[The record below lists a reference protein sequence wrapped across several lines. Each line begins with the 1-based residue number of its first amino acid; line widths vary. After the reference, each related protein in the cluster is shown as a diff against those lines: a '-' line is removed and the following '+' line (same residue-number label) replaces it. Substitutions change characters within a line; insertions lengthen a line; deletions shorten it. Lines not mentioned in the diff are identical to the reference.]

1 MEKEEQ
7 LFRKRIQELAENAYS
22 RDIPLHTDFLT
33 LAEQTV
39 FQNMSGYTAAGEVRT
54 FRRLSDV

>member
-39 FQNMSGYTAAGEVRT
+39 SRICRLHC
-54 FRRLSDV
+54 RR

>member
-7 LFRKRIQELAENAYS
+7 LFRKRIQERQKTLTPAIS
-22 RDIPLHTDFLT
+22 RFATDFLT

-39 FQNMSGYTAAGEVRT
+39 FQNMSKGC
-54 FRRLSDV
+54 RR

>member
-7 LFRKRIQELAENAYS
+7 LFRNRIQELAENAYS

-33 LAEQTV
+33 LAEQDCLPEYV
-39 FQNMSGYTAAGEVRT
+39 GYAAAGEVRT

>member
-33 LAEQTV
+33 LEEKSCV
-39 FQNMSGYTAAGEVRT
+39 FWHPMRLSFT
-54 FRRLSDV
+54 RRLLSV

>member
-39 FQNMSGYTAAGEVRT
+39 FQNMSATLPPVK
-54 FRRLSDV
+54 FVLSDV

>member
-7 LFRKRIQELAENAYS
+7 LFKKRIQELAQNAYS

-39 FQNMSGYTAAGEVRT
+39 FQNMSAGEVRT